1 MTFVAVLGPT
11 KFQPEFIVAV
21 LGERGKVC
29 AALSSSASISNA
41 PARLTIIASR
51 TRYGLLHYLDREES
65 IIDHFFKVF
74 APRCDLQ
81 GELLDVKR

>member
-1 MTFVAVLGPT
+1 MAEDETRRSGVELMY
-11 KFQPEFIVAV
+11 
-21 LGERGKVC
+21 
-29 AALSSSASISNA
+29 ALPAMRTPSSASSSNA

-65 IIDHFFKVF
+65 IIDHFLKVF